1 MVTMQ
6 EIQDVCNQIV
16 QQFHP
21 EKVIL
26 FGSYAYGTPRPDSD
40 VDLLVV
46 MPEDAGT
53 GLKKAIEIL
62 TCIEMRFSMD
72 LLVRSAAQIQQRI
85 EWKDFFMIEVVNR
98 GKVLY
103 ESSAA

>member
-6 EIQDVCNQIV
+6 EIQDVCDQIV
-16 QQFHP
+16 RQFHP

-46 MPEDAGT
+46 MPHEGHPAYQAARIRSA
-53 GLKKAIEIL
+53 L
-62 TCIEMRFSMD
+62 RSNFSMD
-72 LLVRSAAQIQQRI
+72 VLVRDANTMRQRL
-85 EWKDFFMIEVVNR
+85 EWNDLFLREVTER
-98 GKVLY
+98 GRVMY
-103 ESSAA
+103 ESIIQ